1 MSFRT
6 EIKLS
11 PYEWSINHQDKIFSI
26 GSCFAEAM
34 GKRFSE
40 SKFQVSTPFGTI
52 FNPIS
57 IFRLLRISSQIEKI
71 DEHLFIKNHEEIA
84 YHYDF
89 HSSWRTQEIDL
100 LRKNIEE
107 KLADITDFFQ
117 ESKYLF
123 ITLGTAWVYELS
135 ASQRIVANCHKMP
148 ATIFNKRLL
157 SVEEIIEDFE
167 KLQSCVS
174 SKKIIFT
181 VSPVRHLKDTL
192 PLNTVSKSV
201 LRLACHYLQEK
212 YANVYYFPAFEL
224 INDDLRDY
232 RFYTEDMLHINS
244 QGEEYIW
251 NKLIESCVSPKS
263 REIIAKW
270 KKIAN
275 RLGHQFFNK
284 QTPTHRDFLQETL
297 LELESISA
305 KTDVSEEIKAIR
317 KALLNF

>member
-89 HSSWRTQEIDL
+89 HSSWRNYEVDS
-100 LRKNIEE
+100 LRTDIEE
-107 KLADITDFFQ
+107 KLSAISRFLQ
-117 ESKYLF
+117 ESEYLL

-135 ASQRIVANCHKMP
+135 ARQRIVANCHKMP

-244 QGEEYIW
+244 QGEQYIW
-251 NKLIESCVSPKS
+251 DKFVESSISPKS

-270 KKIAN
+270 KKIKN
-275 RLGHQFFNK
+275 HLGHQFFNK
-284 QTPTHRDFLQETL
+284 QTPLYREFLQKVL
-297 LELESISA
+297 ADIESLSTEIN
-305 KTDVSEEIKAIR
+305 VSEEMAKLHQ
-317 KALLNF
+317 ALSE

>member
-89 HSSWRTQEIDL
+89 HSSWRAQEIDL

-107 KLADITDFFQ
+107 NLADIIDFFQ

-148 ATIFNKRLL
+148 ATILNKRL
-157 SVEEIIEDFE
+157 
-167 KLQSCVS
+167 
-174 SKKIIFT
+174 
-181 VSPVRHLKDTL
+181 
-192 PLNTVSKSV
+192 
-201 LRLACHYLQEK
+201 
-212 YANVYYFPAFEL
+212 
-224 INDDLRDY
+224 
-232 RFYTEDMLHINS
+232 
-244 QGEEYIW
+244 
-251 NKLIESCVSPKS
+251 
-263 REIIAKW
+263 
-270 KKIAN
+270 
-275 RLGHQFFNK
+275 
-284 QTPTHRDFLQETL
+284 
-297 LELESISA
+297 
-305 KTDVSEEIKAIR
+305 
-317 KALLNF
+317 